1 MNYHYVEMILN
12 FISSISWPIVSIII
26 INYFRKPISR
36 FLKKIRKVTYGE
48 ASIERQTKKQKDEKS
63 KIDILTK
70 GNDFT
75 YIDETLNKFSEKSKE
90 FALQII
96 ENETKISEVE
106 DFQQKAERILKYSQL
121 LIIVKSA
128 ERIYQLIYGSQIRL
142 LQKLNYSSEK
152 SKNIKY
158 FYDNAVNYFPETYQN
173 YSFDNYLDF
182 LVNQGLILYDREIDL
197 ISITEV
203 GTDFLRYLVESNSSL
218 DKLY

>member
-1 MNYHYVEMILN
+1 M
-12 FISSISWPIVSIII
+12 
-26 INYFRKPISR
+26 
-36 FLKKIRKVTYGE
+36 KKIRKVTYGE
-48 ASIERQTKKQKDEKS
+48 ASIKRQTKKQKDEKS

-128 ERIYQLIYGSQIRL
+128 ERIYQLIYGSQIKL
-142 LQKLNYSSEK
+142 LQKLNYFSEK